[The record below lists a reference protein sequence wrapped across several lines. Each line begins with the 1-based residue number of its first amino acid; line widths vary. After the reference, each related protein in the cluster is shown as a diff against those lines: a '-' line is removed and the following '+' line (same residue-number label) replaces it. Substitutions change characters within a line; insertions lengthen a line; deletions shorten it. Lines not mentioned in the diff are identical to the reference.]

1 MIPVSKNR
9 KSFTLIELILV
20 IIIMGIAYSFIGNSI
35 FKKENAI
42 TIKLKNL
49 PEIARS
55 LEKKPLEFIIYG
67 RDCQNMVWLYNKSEP
82 IEVKY
87 KVKINAK
94 HLKAYKF
101 NFYGELDE
109 FQFQDFRVE
118 NRTERV
124 CLRFELFKNSSNSSY
139 VIEDKSAELFY
150 LFYPFFKKVEI
161 SKSFSDIEERFLSES
176 LNPET
181 L

>member
-9 KSFTLIELILV
+9 NSFTLIELILV
-20 IIIMGIAYSFIGNSI
+20 IMIMGIAYSFIGNSL
-35 FKKENAI
+35 FKKENSI
-42 TIKLKNL
+42 VIKLKNL
-49 PEIARS
+49 PQIARS

-67 RDCQNMVWLYNKSEP
+67 RDCQKMVWLYNKTEP
-82 IEVKY
+82 VEVKY

-94 HLKAYKF
+94 NIKAYKF

-109 FQFQDFRVE
+109 FQFQDLRVE
-118 NRTERV
+118 NRVEQV
-124 CLRFELFKNSSNSSY
+124 CLRFELFKNNSNSSY
-139 VIEDKSAELFY
+139 ILEDKSSELFY
-150 LFYPFFKKVEI
+150 LFRPYFKRVEI
-161 SKSFSDIEERFLSES
+161 SKSFSEIEEQFLSEE